1 MSSTSKRSTR
11 HRSSSSKSGSNLL
24 EVLGPH
30 HEEAMKNLIS
40 RGPITIVLIYSPQC
54 PHCHTYMPLW
64 NRLRK
69 QSERRANLVHMEAPV
84 YNELELSEK
93 KSIDGVPTVLFV
105 DKEGRVSEAESPR
118 DERVMSNAVRL
129 GVSEKEAEAAASE
142 AKITEIE
149 ADSEIFT
156 PVSATPSMIRTEQ
169 PFSSSVPG
177 VTMSESELP
186 AIPGAVVPSAS
197 VQSGG
202 SPWAAFLATARH
214 AAPAVALLGAYSLL
228 RKPSSRSSGLAKARK
243 TIRRRS
249 RRRSDTRSRSV
260 WFRHRSD

>member
-1 MSSTSKRSTR
+1 MSSRSKRSTR
-11 HRSSSSKSGSNLL
+11 RSSSRKTESNLL
-24 EVLGPH
+24 EVLGKH
-30 HEEAMKNLIS
+30 QEEAMKNLIG

-69 QSERRANLVHMEAPV
+69 QSERRANMVHMQAPV

-105 DKEGRVSEAESPR
+105 DKEGNVSEAESPR

-129 GVSEKEAEAAASE
+129 GVSEKEAATATVPEKETESNSSE
-142 AKITEIE
+142 
-149 ADSEIFT
+149 FT
-156 PVSATPSMIRTEQ
+156 PVSTTEV
-169 PFSSSVPG
+169 PFTSSVPG
-177 VTMSESELP
+177 VIMSESELP
-186 AIPGAVVPSAS
+186 AIPGTVVSSSS

-202 SPWAAFLATARH
+202 SPWAAFLVTARQ

-228 RKPSSRSSGLAKARK
+228 RKPTARSSELAKARK
-243 TIRRRS
+243 TLRRRS
-249 RRRSDTRSRSV
+249 RRRSDKLRRGSNSL
-260 WFRHRSD
+260 RHRGD